1 MVLGYETALFL
12 ALELKYRQVAVL
24 YVPPFELG
32 FGLKSERRPVLTR
45 EAYDTNLFLSTS

>member
-32 FGLKSERRPVLTR
+32 FGILLSLSE
-45 EAYDTNLFLSTS
+45 DLF